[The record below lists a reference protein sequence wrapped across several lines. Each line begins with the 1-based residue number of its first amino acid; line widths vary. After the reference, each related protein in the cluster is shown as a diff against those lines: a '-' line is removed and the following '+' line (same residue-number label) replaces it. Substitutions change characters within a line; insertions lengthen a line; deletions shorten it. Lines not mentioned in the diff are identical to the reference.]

1 MSIFTHLNSRSSRP
15 QFFLSPN
22 FDRNP
27 NPKFEVAM
35 ATPRPSL
42 SPASTPQVFLPGNRA
57 DQ

>member
-27 NPKFEVAM
+27 NPKSEVAM
-35 ATPRPSL
+35 ATPATIAFTGVHSASL
-42 SPASTPQVFLPGNRA
+42 PPR
-57 DQ
+57 